1 MSTVVFYRPGQAA
14 CWESRG
20 GTGSCPWK
28 LIDLSGRLP
37 GHHRCII
44 EGVRGLGS
52 PQSRVREMP
61 CAGVGRAGREHVCRV
76 RARRSPVGFR
86 HRREAQAPSGLLGMG
101 RDRVASTVPAVG
113 VPGKAPMTLAP
124 CPKVC
129 LMQEPTSRVGVLLG
143 GVAVPVW
150 HPFPPRAHLLLPPPT
165 GSFFWYCFYPNF
177 FHPPLFI
184 HLFFL
189 PEPCLQ
195 SSWWTAPPSPHEL
208 SVT

>member
-101 RDRVASTVPAVG
+101 GDRVASTVPAVG

-124 CPKVC
+124 CPKVR
-129 LMQEPTSRVGVLLG
+129 LMQEPTSWVGVLLG
-143 GVAVPVW
+143 GVAVDLCGTPSLPV
-150 HPFPPRAHLLLPPPT
+150 LTSSSL
-165 GSFFWYCFYPNF
+165 CFPNF
-177 FHPPLFI
+177 LHPPLLFI

-189 PEPCLQ
+189 PEPCLNF
-195 SSWWTAPPSPHEL
+195 L
-208 SVT
+208 

>member
-20 GTGSCPWK
+20 GSCPWK

-61 CAGVGRAGREHVCRV
+61 CAGVGRTGREHVCRV

-86 HRREAQAPSGLLGMG
+86 HRREAQAPSGLLGRRG
-101 RDRVASTVPAVG
+101 QSGLHSASYWSSRQSTHDLGTLSQG
-113 VPGKAPMTLAP
+113 VFDAGAHKPDGGAPGW
-124 CPKVC
+124 CG
-129 LMQEPTSRVGVLLG
+129 SG
-143 GVAVPVW
+143 PVW
-150 HPFPPRAHLLLPPPT
+150 HPFPPCAHLLLPPVPK
-165 GSFFWYCFYPNF
+165 
-177 FHPPLFI
+177 
-184 HLFFL
+184 L
-189 PEPCLQ
+189 P
-195 SSWWTAPPSPHEL
+195 PPSPSFYSPVL
-208 SVT
+208 SP